1 MTKAYSK
8 ISGYDRPHV
17 YVFVSDKKI
26 STLESVF
33 KNFRIRPENTLDTVW
48 TQAVFVKKK
57 FAFSQIS
64 GYVWTTPYTLQTPGR
79 KIVKGFFFL
88 FSYKNNRLTFD

>member
-8 ISGYDRPHV
+8 ISGYDRPHI

-33 KNFRIRPENTLDTVW
+33 KNFRIRPENTLDTKGGYVW
-48 TQAVFVKKK
+48 TQAVFVKKNCV
-57 FAFSQIS
+57 FTNFRIRVDDASASDIAF
-64 GYVWTTPYTLQTPGR
+64 LA
-79 KIVKGFFFL
+79 F
-88 FSYKNNRLTFD
+88 

>member
-33 KNFRIRPENTLDTVW
+33 KNFRIRPENTLDTC
-48 TQAVFVKKK
+48 
-57 FAFSQIS
+57 
-64 GYVWTTPYTLQTPGR
+64 GR
-79 KIVKGFFFL
+79 KPYSLYDDALYAGLKVAC
-88 FSYKNNRLTFD
+88 